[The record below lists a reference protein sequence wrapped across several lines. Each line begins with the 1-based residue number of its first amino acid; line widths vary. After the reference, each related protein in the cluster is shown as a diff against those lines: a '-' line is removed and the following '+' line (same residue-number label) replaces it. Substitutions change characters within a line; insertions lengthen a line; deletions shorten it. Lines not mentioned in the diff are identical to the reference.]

1 MNAHRRRIVVTGM
14 GIVSPIGIGV
24 EENLRS
30 LKEGKS
36 GVGQITRFDTTGFDT
51 TIAAEVK
58 GFDPKQ
64 YMDPKIIKQMDIFIQ
79 YAVASAKMAI
89 EQSGLVIDESNA
101 ERIGCVVGAG
111 LGGLP
116 EIEETHKKV
125 LARGPGRISP
135 FFIPRLIANL
145 APGQISIIFG
155 AKGPNMSIVTAC
167 TTGTHS
173 IGEAARMIERGDADA
188 MIAGGCE
195 STITPL
201 CVGGFSAMRALSTR
215 NSDPTR
221 ASRPFDKDRDGFV
234 VGEGAGILILEEL
247 EFAKKRGAKIYAE
260 LVGYGASAD
269 ANHISAPAEGGEGAQ
284 RCMKLALKDA
294 GMTPEQI
301 VHINTHGT
309 STPIGDKYETMAI
322 KAVFGTHAK
331 KIKVNSTKSMTG
343 HLLGAA
349 GGVEAVFSVMSIHHN
364 FVPPTINQETPD
376 PECDLD
382 YVPNK
387 AIEMKVD
394 TVLSNSFGFGGT
406 NGTLIFK
413 KFV

>member
-1 MNAHRRRIVVTGM
+1 MNANRRRVVVTGL
-14 GIVSPIGIGV
+14 GIVSPIGIGLDA
-24 EENLRS
+24 NLNA

-36 GVGQITRFDTTGFDT
+36 GIGTITRFDTTGYDT
-51 TIAAEVK
+51 TIAGEVK

-64 YMDPKIIKQMDIFIQ
+64 YIEPKSIKQMDIFIQ
-79 YAVASAKMAI
+79 YALASTKMAM
-89 EQSGLVIDESNA
+89 EQSGLKIDDSNA
-101 ERIGCVVGAG
+101 ERVGVVVGAG

-125 LARGPGRISP
+125 LDRGPGRISP

-145 APGQISIIFG
+145 APGQISIVYG

-173 IGEAARMIERGDADA
+173 IGEAARMIQRDDADV

-201 CVGGFSAMRALSTR
+201 CVGGFGAMRALSTR
-215 NSDPTR
+215 NSEPTR

-234 VGEGAGILILEEL
+234 IGEGAGILILEEL

-260 LVGYGASAD
+260 LVGYGASGD
-269 ANHISAPAEGGEGAQ
+269 ASHITSPSEGGEGAQ
-284 RCMKLALKDA
+284 RCMKNALRDA
-294 GMTPEQI
+294 GLSPDQI
-301 VHINTHGT
+301 VHINSHGT
-309 STPIGDKYETMAI
+309 STPIGDKFETMAI
-322 KAVFGTHAK
+322 KGVFGDHAK

-349 GGVEAVFSVMSIHHN
+349 GGVEAVFSVMAIHHS
-364 FVPPTINQETPD
+364 FVPPTINYETPD
-376 PECDLD
+376 PDCDLD

-387 AIEMKVD
+387 AQEMKVE
-394 TVLSNSFGFGGT
+394 TALSNSFGFGGT

-413 KFV
+413 KFS